1 VPRGEQVIA
10 LVAAANHDP
19 AVFADPEA
27 LDVGRRD
34 NRHLSFSAGMHY
46 CLRASLARL
55 EGEVA
60 FPALLRRLPNLELAD
75 PEPQLREHFVLRGLR
90 KLDLRTS

>member
-1 VPRGEQVIA
+1 VVV

-19 AVFADPEA
+19 EVFADPDD
-27 LDVGRRD
+27 LDLGRPD

-46 CLRASLARL
+46 CLGAALARL

-60 FPALLRRLPNLELAD
+60 FGALLRRFPRLELVD
-75 PEPQLREHFVLRGLR
+75 PHPHFREHLVLRGLR
-90 KLDLRTS
+90 SLDLRIT

>member
-1 VPRGEQVIA
+1 VIA
-10 LVAAANHDP
+10 LVAAANRDP
-19 AVFADPEA
+19 AVFADPDD

-46 CLRASLARL
+46 CLGAALARL

-60 FPALLRRLPNLELAD
+60 FPALLRRFPRLELAD
-75 PEPQLREHFVLRGLR
+75 PDPELREHFVLRGLR
-90 KLDLRTS
+90 SLDLRID